1 MSDRDAM
8 AKDYVPTEPGPASGV
23 EGEQVGRLQAYLER
37 FGYLRSPDDEAGDIA
52 PMVTGSRALQ
62 ATAGVFDEATYAAL
76 RRFQSFT
83 GLPVTGVLDEATVA
97 QMSRPRCG
105 FPDVPIGG
113 TPVNG
118 SPVASFVA
126 QGSRW
131 TTTNLRY
138 GFQNFTGDLT
148 QAQVRTTIRAA
159 FNLWSRV
166 TPLRFTE
173 VAVANTPQIIIRFAA
188 GDHGDGHAFDGANG
202 VLAHAYYPPPAGGS
216 LAGDAHFDEAETW
229 TVALPVPAGGYDLFT
244 VAAHEFGH
252 SLGLAHSADAGAL
265 MYPYYGGPH
274 RYLGA
279 DDVLGIQTIYGAAI
293 KAVPGWFGA
302 ENQGA
307 DIALADINGNGRPDL
322 VVFHVDN
329 PGGENHGYYRV
340 ISDF

>member
-1 MSDRDAM
+1 MSDGDAT
-8 AKDYVPTEPGPASGV
+8 AKDYVPTESGAALGA
-23 EGEQVGRLQAYLER
+23 EGEQVARLQAYLER
-37 FGYLRSPDDEAGDIA
+37 FGYLRPTAEEAGGFA
-52 PMVTGSRALQ
+52 PMMTGSRAPR
-62 ATAGVFDEATYAAL
+62 ATPQVFDEATYAAL
-76 RRFQSFT
+76 RRFQAFT

-105 FPDVPIGG
+105 FPDVPVGG
-113 TPVNG
+113 IPANG

-131 TTTNLRY
+131 NTTNLRY
-138 GFQNFTGDLT
+138 GYQNFTGDLT
-148 QAQVRTTIRAA
+148 QAQVRATIRAA
-159 FNLWSRV
+159 FNLWSQA

-173 VAVANTPQIIIRFAA
+173 VPAANNPHIVIRFVA
-188 GDHGDGHAFDGANG
+188 GNHGDGNDFDGANG
-202 VLAHAYYPPPAGGS
+202 VLAHAYYPPPGGGN

-229 TVALPVPAGGYDLFT
+229 TIALPVPAGGYDLFS

-279 DDVLGIQTIYGAAI
+279 DDVLGIQTIYGASI
-293 KAVPGWFGA
+293 KAVPGWFGS
-302 ENQGA
+302 EDQGA
-307 DIALADINGNGRPDL
+307 DIALGDISGNGRPDL

-340 ISDF
+340 ISDL